1 MEIEL
6 EPRVKPLDYKV
17 KGVSR
22 ESPSQKAANVLD
34 SDLRTHWSTATNT
47 KEWILLELDEPC
59 LLSHI
64 RIYNKSVLEWEI
76 AAGLRYKPET
86 FVKVRSRCEAPR
98 RDMIYPMNY
107 TPCRY
112 VKISCLRGNPIA
124 VFFIQLIGV
133 PVSGLEPEFHPVV
146 NHLLPHIVSHRQDGD
161 DMHLQLLQDMTVRLF
176 PFLPQ
181 LETDL
186 VGFSDAPDLNL
197 RFLAMLAG
205 PFYPILHLVNERA
218 ASKSTGNGTEIEVSK
233 NYQMS
238 SPLTVSSNF
247 EPRKSRSIL
256 PVVPSTSSSVVF
268 RPDAIFTLLRMAYKN
283 STFGSV
289 CRVAS
294 RILLKLVE
302 PIAVPEVSSLA
313 DEAVVSDE
321 FSKPASSDAISI
333 IDYSKLFGED
343 FEVPDDKWDLS
354 YLSILD
360 VGAVEEG
367 ILHIL
372 FACASQPNICS
383 KLAERSVDLWLALPL
398 VQALLPVLRP
408 PLSSPFDVV
417 NDIFSLWKRPVV
429 QQALSQ
435 IVATLSS
442 PLYHPL
448 LHACAGYLSSFSQS
462 HAKAGCV
469 LIDLCSSVLAPWMPR
484 IIAKVDL
491 VIELL
496 EDLLGVIQNA
506 RHSLDHARAALK
518 YILLALSGY
527 FDDILGNYK
536 EVKHKILFLVEMLEP
551 FLDPA
556 ICGSKIK
563 IAFGDL
569 SPVFPQNLENS
580 CVIALNVIRLA
591 VQKPSVLPS
600 LEFEWRRGSV
610 APSVLLSVLQPH
622 LQLPTEVDLRKSSA
636 SKPLNHDF
644 SVSSHPGNSSKF
656 NALNECEGKIDD
668 HDTAGKSDVNE
679 DASPFFVPPELR
691 CERLDNYSS
700 CLNEGSLISS
710 HGNVNIEPKEM
721 VQGTNPDRFHG
732 ELILDFGIN
741 IEYFNLEADY
751 LQLVNYRD
759 CEVKASEFRRLA
771 LDLSSQSE
779 LTSEGHDAAIDALLL
794 AAECY
799 VNPYFMMSCRYNSK
813 HVKILK
819 SSETTF
825 NPTSGLTRLAGKS
838 KADLETIAH
847 LERKRDKVVLQILLE
862 AAELDRKYHLNLN
875 DSEFCPY
882 NGEELDEKMIM
893 LSSNDV
899 QSADAV
905 TLVRQNQALLCTFVI
920 RLLQRKPNSMHEILM
935 QSLLFFLHSATKLH
949 CSPED
954 VIDIILGSAEFLNGM
969 LTSLYYQIK
978 DGNLRLEPGT
988 IHGTQRHWI
997 LLQKLVHASSGGNY
1011 RTDFTSSANN
1021 SICSGNLIPASA
1033 WMHRISKFSVS
1044 QSPLARFLGWMAVSR
1059 NAKQYMMDRLFLA
1072 SDLPQLTSLLHI
1084 FSDELSGVDN
1094 IYRKHNKVEI
1104 EETECRNVPLENK
1117 DLGTVEQHGGQ
1128 SFHVMYPDLSEFFP
1142 NMRNHFVAFGEV
1154 ILEAVGLQLRSLSSN
1169 ALPDILCWF
1178 SDLCSW
1184 PFFQSD
1190 VTSHSRSH
1198 FIKGYVSKNAKC
1210 IVLHILEAIVSEHM
1224 EPMIPEIPR
1233 LVQVL
1238 VSLCGAAYCDVPFL
1252 NSVVLL
1258 LKPLISYSLQKISI
1272 EEQVLDDGSCTNFES
1287 LCFNELLSNI
1297 KENVDRDNSLGKVS
1311 NKALSIF
1318 VLASFFPDFSF
1329 QLKREIL
1336 QSLISWVDFTSSQ
1349 PTSYFHDYLC
1359 SFQKVMESCR
1369 DFLLQNL
1376 KAFGGIPIYLSD
1388 LEDASSN
1395 TLLEE
1400 NSNSH
1405 LGFIS
1410 DIYKNPVS
1418 NSNSENL
1425 ESTNEGNNTELS
1437 AEEIGEFRKDLDVL
1451 ISRLFPTIEHCW
1463 NLHHQL
1469 AKNLTVTMA
1478 ECLVYSQYLSSV
1490 AQNACST
1497 EKEEGEHATQSK
1509 TSNQLLVY
1517 LRGGL
1522 RRLAETATKL
1532 EEESCWEAAS
1542 VIIDCLLGLPCSLHL
1557 ENIVS
1562 TICSALRSASCN
1574 APRLS
1579 WRLQTQRWL
1588 SALLRRGI
1596 SAGNGDEDSLVDMF
1610 CTMLGHPEPEQR
1622 YIALQQLGNLVGI
1635 DVFDGTAAQQYS
1647 QIRSSF
1653 ISTGLEESVSE
1664 SVLSHLVSHT
1674 WDQVASL
1681 AASDSSLYLR
1691 TRAMALLIAYV
1702 PYASRHELQSLLS
1715 SADCIHGTKV
1725 LHPASEGPLLQLSL
1739 ALISSACLHSP
1750 IEDVFLIPESVW
1762 RNIEALGSSKSDG
1775 RLGDLERKACQ
1786 VLCRLR
1792 NEGDEAKAVL
1802 KEVLSSSSA
1811 KKFDEEFLSIRE
1823 SILQV
1828 LSNMASVQSYF
1839 DVFSQKKDEETM
1851 ELEEAELELDIA
1863 KEEFRQPDSY
1873 NFPGVTSSAVA
1884 NSRLQQ
1890 IKNSIRS
1897 IEKSQLQEEVAAR
1910 RQKRHLMRQA
1920 RHKYLE
1926 DAALHEAE
1934 LLQELDRERTVEMEK
1949 EIERQRLLELERA
1962 RTRELRYNLDMEK
1975 ERQMQRELQR
1985 ELEQAE
1991 SGPRSSRREFS
2002 SSSHSS
2008 RPRDRYRER
2017 DNGRPS
2023 NEGNARTTASGLQTE
2038 TSTTTSSSM
2047 TGLPTI
2053 VLSGA
2058 RQYSGQLPTILQSR
2072 ERPDECGSS
2081 YDENVDGSKDSGDT
2095 GSVGDP
2101 ELVSIF
2107 DGHSGPLGSGQ
2118 RHGSRGSKSRQV
2130 IERRERDGGR
2140 REGKWERKH
2149 S

>member
-124 VFFIQLIGV
+124 VFFVQMIGV
-133 PVSGLEPEFHPVV
+133 PVAGLEPEFQPVV

-161 DMHLQLLQDMTVRLF
+161 DMHLQLLQDMTVRLS

-218 ASKSTGNGTEIEVSK
+218 ASKSTGNGTETEVSK

-256 PVVPSTSSSVVF
+256 PVVPSTSSCVVF
-268 RPDAIFTLLRMAYKN
+268 RPDAIFMLLRMAYKD
-283 STFGSV
+283 STFGAI

-294 RILLKLVE
+294 RILLKVVE
-302 PIAVPEVSSLA
+302 PIAVQEASPLA
-313 DEAVVSDE
+313 DEAAVSDE
-321 FSKPASSDAISI
+321 FTKPGLSDPVSI
-333 IDYSKLFGED
+333 ADYSKLFGED
-343 FEVPDDKWDLS
+343 FEVPDDQWDLS

-372 FACASQPNICS
+372 FACASQPTICS
-383 KLAERSVDLWLALPL
+383 KLAERAVELWLALPL

-417 NDIFSLWKRPVV
+417 NDIFSLWKGSVV

-484 IIAKVDL
+484 VIAKVDL

-506 RHSLDHARAALK
+506 RQSLDQARAALK

-527 FDDILGNYK
+527 FDDILGSYK

-556 ICGSKIK
+556 ISGSKTP

-569 SPVFPQNLENS
+569 SPVFPQKLENS
-580 CVIALNVIRLA
+580 CLIALNVICSA

-600 LEFEWRRGSV
+600 IEFEWRRGSV
-610 APSVLLSVLQPH
+610 APSVLLSVLHPH
-622 LQLPTEVDLRKSSA
+622 LQLPPEVDLRKSSA
-636 SKPLNHDF
+636 SKPLNPDF
-644 SVSSHPGNSSKF
+644 SASKL
-656 NALNECEGKIDD
+656 NAVNDCDGKIDD
-668 HDTAGKSDVNE
+668 HDTPGKSDVYE
-679 DASPFFVPPELR
+679 DAIPFFVAPELR
-691 CERLDNYSS
+691 CESLDNHSS
-700 CLNEGSLISS
+700 RLNEGSLISS
-710 HGNVNIEPKEM
+710 HGNVNIEPKEV
-721 VQGTNPDRFHG
+721 VQGTNPDRFRG
-732 ELILDFGIN
+732 ELVLDFGIN

-751 LQLVNYRD
+751 FQLVNYRD
-759 CEVKASEFRRLA
+759 SEVKASEFRRLA
-771 LDLSSQSE
+771 LDLSSQNE
-779 LTSEGHDAAIDALLL
+779 LTSEGHDASIDALLL

-799 VNPYFMMSCRYNSK
+799 VNPYFMMSCKYNPNHMKGMKSNEAT
-813 HVKILK
+813 VSK
-819 SSETTF
+819 SS
-825 NPTSGLTRLAGKS
+825 PTSELTKLAGKS

-862 AAELDRKYHLNLN
+862 AAELDRKYHLNLS
-875 DSEFCPY
+875 DSESCPY
-882 NGEELDEKMIM
+882 NGEGLDEKMIM

-899 QSADAV
+899 QSVDAV
-905 TLVRQNQALLCTFVI
+905 TLVRQNQALLWTFVI

-935 QSLLFFLHSATKLH
+935 QSLLFLLRSATKLH
-949 CSPED
+949 CRPED
-954 VIDIILGSAEFLNGM
+954 VIDIILSSAEFLNGL

-978 DGNLRLEPGT
+978 DGNSQLEPGT

-997 LLQKLVHASSGGNY
+997 LLQKLVHAGSGGNY

-1021 SICSGNLIPASA
+1021 SFCSGNLIPASA
-1033 WMHRISKFSVS
+1033 WMQRISEFSIS
-1044 QSPLARFLGWMAVSR
+1044 QFPLARFLGWMAVSR
-1059 NAKQYMMDRLFLA
+1059 NAKQYTMDRLFLA
-1072 SDLPQLTSLLHI
+1072 SDLSQLTSLLHI
-1084 FSDELSGVDN
+1084 FSDELSVVDN
-1094 IYRKHNKVEI
+1094 IYKKHDEVTI
-1104 EETECRNVPLENK
+1104 EETECRNVPSESK
-1117 DLGTVEQHGGQ
+1117 ELGAVEQHGGP
-1128 SFHVMYPDLSEFFP
+1128 SFHVIYPDLSKFFP
-1142 NMRNHFVAFGEV
+1142 NMRNHFIAFGEV
-1154 ILEAVGLQLRSLSSN
+1154 ILEAVGLQLKSLSPN
-1169 ALPDILCWF
+1169 VLPDILCWF

-1184 PFFQSD
+1184 PFFHSD
-1190 VTSHSRSH
+1190 LTSHSSSH
-1198 FIKGYVSKNAKC
+1198 FMKGYVSKNAKC

-1238 VSLCGAAYCDVPFL
+1238 VSLCGAEYCDVPFL
-1252 NSVVLL
+1252 KSVVLL
-1258 LKPLISYSLQKISI
+1258 LKPLISYSLQKISKD
-1272 EEQVLDDGSCTNFES
+1272 EQVLDDGSTNFES
-1287 LCFNELLSNI
+1287 LCFNELFNDI
-1297 KENVDRDNSLGKVS
+1297 KENEIDDSLRKVY

-1329 QLKREIL
+1329 QRKREIL
-1336 QSLISWVDFTSSQ
+1336 QSLITWVDFTSSQ
-1349 PTSYFHDYLC
+1349 PTSCFHNYLC
-1359 SFQKVMESCR
+1359 SFQEVMGSCR
-1369 DFLLQNL
+1369 SLLLQKL
-1376 KAFGGIPIYLSD
+1376 KAFGAIPISLPD
-1388 LEDASSN
+1388 LEDTSSSV
-1395 TLLEE
+1395 LVEE
-1400 NSNSH
+1400 RSKSQP
-1405 LGFIS
+1405 GFLC
-1410 DIYKNPVS
+1410 DIYENPLS
-1418 NSNSENL
+1418 NRNSENL
-1425 ESTNEGNNTELS
+1425 ERKSEGNNTELS
-1437 AEEIGEFRKDLDVL
+1437 VEEIGEFRKDLEAL
-1451 ISRLFPTIEHCW
+1451 ISKLFPTIEHCW

-1469 AKNLTVTMA
+1469 AKSLTVTMA
-1478 ECLVYSQYLSSV
+1478 ECLVYSQCLSSI
-1490 AQNACST
+1490 AQNACSD
-1497 EKEEGEHATQSK
+1497 EKEEGEHATLSK
-1509 TSNQLLVY
+1509 TSSQFLVY

-1522 RRLAETATKL
+1522 KRLAETAIML

-1542 VIIDCLLGLPCSLHL
+1542 VVIDCLLDLPRSLNL

-1562 TICSALRSASCN
+1562 TICSALKSVSCN
-1574 APRLS
+1574 APSLT
-1579 WRLQTQRWL
+1579 WRLQTQKWL

-1596 SAGNGDEDSLVDMF
+1596 STGNGDEVALVDLF

-1635 DVFDGTAAQQYS
+1635 DAFDGIAAQQCS
-1647 QIRSSF
+1647 KICSSF
-1653 ISTGLEESVSE
+1653 VSTGSGESISE
-1664 SVLSHLVSHT
+1664 STLSHLVSHT

-1681 AASDSSLYLR
+1681 AASDSSLYLK
-1691 TRAMALLIAYV
+1691 TRAMALLIAFV
-1702 PYASRHELQSLLS
+1702 PYVSRQELQSLLA

-1750 IEDVFLIPESVW
+1750 VEDVFLIPESVW
-1762 RNIEALGSSKSDG
+1762 SNIEALGSSKTDG

-1792 NEGDEAKAVL
+1792 NEGDEAKEVL
-1802 KEVLSSSSA
+1802 KDVLSSSSP
-1811 KKFDEEFLSIRE
+1811 KQFNEDFLSIRE

-1828 LSNMASVQSYF
+1828 LSNMTSAQSYF
-1839 DVFSQKKDEETM
+1839 DAFSQKKDQETM
-1851 ELEEAELELDIA
+1851 ELEEAELELDLA
-1863 KEEFRQPDSY
+1863 QKELKQPDSSNDFN
-1873 NFPGVTSSAVA
+1873 NFPRITSSAVA
-1884 NSRLQQ
+1884 DSRLQQ

-1897 IEKSQLQEEVAAR
+1897 IEKSKLQVEVAAR

-1962 RTRELRYNLDMEK
+1962 KTRELRYNLDMEK

-2023 NEGNARTTASGLQTE
+2023 NEGNARTSAGGLQTE
-2038 TSTTTSSSM
+2038 TSTTTNSSM
-2047 TGLPTI
+2047 TGVPTI

-2081 YDENVDGSKDSGDT
+2081 YDENIDGSKDSGDT

-2107 DGHSGPLGSGQ
+2107 DGHSGPPGSSQ

>member
-1 MEIEL
+1 M
-6 EPRVKPLDYKV
+6 KPLDYKV

-124 VFFIQLIGV
+124 VFFVQLIGV
-133 PVSGLEPEFHPVV
+133 PVSGLEPEFQPVV

-218 ASKSTGNGTEIEVSK
+218 ASKSTGNGTEMEVSK

-268 RPDAIFTLLRMAYKN
+268 RPDAIFMLLRMAYKD
-283 STFGSV
+283 STFGAI

-302 PIAVPEVSSLA
+302 PIAVQEASSA
-313 DEAVVSDE
+313 DEAAVSDE
-321 FSKPASSDAISI
+321 FSKPGSSDPISI

-372 FACASQPNICS
+372 FACASQPTICS

-417 NDIFSLWKRPVV
+417 NDIFSLWKRPAV

-484 IIAKVDL
+484 VIAKVDL

-527 FDDILGNYK
+527 FDDVLGNYK
-536 EVKHKILFLVEMLEP
+536 EAKHKILFLVEMLEP

-556 ICGSKIK
+556 ICGSKTS
-563 IAFGDL
+563 IAFADL
-569 SPVFPQNLENS
+569 SPVFPQKLETS
-580 CVIALNVIRLA
+580 CVIALNVIRSA

-622 LQLPTEVDLRKSSA
+622 VQLPPEVDLRKSSA
-636 SKPLNHDF
+636 SKPLNPDF
-644 SVSSHPGNSSKF
+644 SVSCHLGNTSKS
-656 NALNECEGKIDD
+656 NALNDCDGKIDD
-668 HDTAGKSDVNE
+668 HDTAGKPDVYE
-679 DASPFFVPPELR
+679 DAIPYFVPSELR
-691 CERLDNYSS
+691 CECLDNHSS
-700 CLNEGSLISS
+700 CLN
-710 HGNVNIEPKEM
+710 GNVNIEPKEM
-721 VQGTNPDRFHG
+721 VQGTKPDWFHG

-741 IEYFNLEADY
+741 IECFNLEADY

-771 LDLSSQSE
+771 LDLSSQNE

-799 VNPYFMMSCRYNSK
+799 VNPYFMMSCRYNSN
-813 HVKILK
+813 HVKGLK
-819 SSETTF
+819 SSEITMSKRS
-825 NPTSGLTRLAGKS
+825 PTSGLTRLAGKS

-862 AAELDRKYHLNLN
+862 AAELDRKYHLNLS
-875 DSEFCPY
+875 DSESCPY

-935 QSLLFFLHSATKLH
+935 QSLLFLLHSATKLH
-949 CSPED
+949 CCPED
-954 VIDIILGSAEFLNGM
+954 VIDIILGSAEFLNRL
-969 LTSLYYQIK
+969 LTSLYYQFK

-988 IHGTQRHWI
+988 IHSTQRHWI

-1011 RTDFTSSANN
+1011 RTDFSSNAKN
-1021 SICSGNLIPASA
+1021 SNCSGNLIPASA
-1033 WMHRISKFSVS
+1033 WMQRISKFSIS
-1044 QSPLARFLGWMAVSR
+1044 QSPLVRFLGWMAVSR
-1059 NAKQYMMDRLFLA
+1059 NAKQYTMDHLFLA

-1084 FSDELSGVDN
+1084 FSDELSAVDN
-1094 IYRKHNKVEI
+1094 IYKKHDKVEI
-1104 EETECRNVPLENK
+1104 EETECRSVPLENTE
-1117 DLGTVEQHGGQ
+1117 LGTVEHHGGQ
-1128 SFHVMYPDLSEFFP
+1128 SFHVIYPDLSEFFP
-1142 NMRNHFVAFGEV
+1142 NMRIHFVAFGEV

-1190 VTSHSRSH
+1190 VTSHSSSH

-1238 VSLCGAAYCDVPFL
+1238 VSLCGAPYCDVPFL

-1258 LKPLISYSLQKISI
+1258 LKPLISYSLRKISI

-1287 LCFNELLSNI
+1287 LCFNELLNNI
-1297 KENVDRDNSLGKVS
+1297 KENVKRDDSLGKVY

-1329 QLKREIL
+1329 QRKREIL

-1369 DFLLQNL
+1369 DLLLHTL
-1376 KAFGGIPIYLSD
+1376 KAFGGIPIDLPD
-1388 LEDASSN
+1388 LEDTSSN
-1395 TLLEE
+1395 ALLEE
-1400 NSNSH
+1400 SSKSH
-1405 LGFIS
+1405 LGFIC
-1410 DIYKNPVS
+1410 DIYKNTVS
-1418 NSNSENL
+1418 NSNSEKF
-1425 ESTNEGNNTELS
+1425 ESKNEGNNAELS
-1437 AEEIGEFRKDLDVL
+1437 VEEIGEFCKDLEVL
-1451 ISRLFPTIEHCW
+1451 ISKLFPTIEHCW

-1478 ECLVYSQYLSSV
+1478 EGLVYSQCLSSI

-1497 EKEEGEHATQSK
+1497 EKEEGEHATLSK
-1509 TSNQLLVY
+1509 TSNEFLVY

-1522 RRLAETATKL
+1522 QGLAETAIML

-1542 VIIDCLLGLPCSLHL
+1542 VVIDCLLGLPRSLHL

-1562 TICSALRSASCN
+1562 TICSALRSVSCN
-1574 APRLS
+1574 APRLN
-1579 WRLQTQRWL
+1579 WRLQTQKWL
-1588 SALLRRGI
+1588 SALLKRGI
-1596 SAGNGDEDSLVDMF
+1596 SIGNGNEVSLVDMF

-1635 DVFDGTAAQQYS
+1635 DVFDGTTAQQYS

-1653 ISTGLEESVSE
+1653 VSTGMEESVSE
-1664 SVLSHLVSHT
+1664 SILSHLVSHT

-1750 IEDVFLIPESVW
+1750 VEDVFLIPESVW
-1762 RNIEALGSSKSDG
+1762 TNIEALGSSKSDG

-1792 NEGDEAKAVL
+1792 NEGDEAKEVL
-1802 KEVLSSSSA
+1802 KEVLSSSSP
-1811 KKFDEEFLSIRE
+1811 KKLNEDFLSIQE

-1839 DVFSQKKDEETM
+1839 DVFSQKKDQETM

-1863 KEEFRQPDSY
+1863 QKELRQPDSSKDSY
-1873 NFPGVTSSAVA
+1873 NFLGFTSSAVA
-1884 NSRLQQ
+1884 DSRLQQ
-1890 IKNSIRS
+1890 IKNSIHS
-1897 IEKSQLQEEVAAR
+1897 IEKSKLQEEVAAR

-1934 LLQELDRERTVEMEK
+1934 LLQELDRERRVEMEK

-1962 RTRELRYNLDMEK
+1962 KTRELRYNLDMEK

-1991 SGPRSSRREFS
+1991 SGPRPSRREFS

-2023 NEGNARTTASGLQTE
+2023 NEGNARTSATGLQTE

-2047 TGLPTI
+2047 TGVPTI

-2081 YDENVDGSKDSGDT
+2081 YEENVDGSKDSGDT

-2107 DGHSGPLGSGQ
+2107 DGHSSPLGSAQ